1 MNNSDKGSP
10 SNELI
15 YSLLEHYQNGRLN
28 DAEKLAVE
36 ITRDFPKHEFAWKV
50 LGVIFEATGRK
61 SGALNANKTAVKL
74 SPQDP
79 EAHNNLGNTLKELGR
94 LDQAEA
100 SYNQALV
107 LKPDYAEAHC
117 NLGIVLHHSGKLDEA
132 EASYQQAIALK
143 PEFPEA

>member
-1 MNNSDKGSP
+1 MNNSEKGSP
-10 SNELI
+10 SDELI

-61 SGALNANKTAVKL
+61 SEALNANKTAVKL
-74 SPQDP
+74 SPHDA

-94 LDQAEA
+94 LDEAEA

-117 NLGIVLHHSGKLDEA
+117 NLGIIPV
-132 EASYQQAIALK
+132 SYTHLTLPTSLAV
-143 PEFPEA
+143 